1 MNFYKRF
8 IGDYQRDTGH
18 LTMIE
23 HGAYNLL
30 LDAFYATGQPLPLE
44 QKTMRRLV
52 RAISGVER
60 AAVDA
65 VLAQFWTKTDDGW
78 VNARANKE
86 IKKAKDFSDAQRAK
100 VKKRYPPPTGESTE

>member
-44 QKTMRRLV
+44 QKTMHRLV

-60 AAVDA
+60 AAVAA

-78 VNARANKE
+78 INARAAKE
-86 IKKAKDFSDAQRAK
+86 ISAYQVKLSKARTSAGKRWDAKSDGNA
-100 VKKRYPPPTGESTE
+100 